1 MKQSPK
7 MNPAHIKE
15 VTERVCSSPYF
26 QLISIRIPVIEWGLC
41 QVELTVEDKHLQPW
55 GRVHGA
61 VYAALVDVAAF
72 WAAYTQIPEG
82 MGMTTVELKLNYLA
96 PVSAGELRSRGKA
109 IKVGKT
115 LSLAEATVFDGSD
128 RILAHGTATMIAL
141 DSLSLK
147 GDGPLPPKWL

>member
-1 MKQSPK
+1 MKQPRR
-7 MNPAHIKE
+7 MNPDHIKE
-15 VTERVCSSPYF
+15 VTERVLTSPYF
-26 QLISIRIPVIEWGLC
+26 RLISLRIPMIEWGSSR
-41 QVELTVEDKHLQPW
+41 VELTVEDKHLQPW

-96 PVSAGELRSRGKA
+96 PVSSGELISKGKA

-115 LSLAEATVFDGSD
+115 LSLAEATVFDGSE